1 MSLTQERTR
10 FSDFDEDE
18 VESRTS
24 VRPVTF
30 SIGGS
35 LGRPGDL
42 EQPNTR
48 DLYESATLQNR
59 EESEYDPDEWEITVY
74 PMREF
79 VFHLCCFERPLRF
92 NPLTSAI
99 GVGLLWGI
107 SLWCIVDPTGSLA
120 EVLLW
125 RSKSTEYFTWFYIGT
140 RPLFLFFVI
149 WLTYKYG
156 HIRLGEAN
164 SVPEYSNITYVAM
177 LFSAGVAVG
186 IFYFAVSEPLW
197 HQTSNW
203 YAKSG
208 YHSQGEEE
216 NVKPSNI
223 SYSHQ

>member
-10 FSDFDEDE
+10 FSDFDDEE
-18 VESRTS
+18 VESRTDAH
-24 VRPVTF
+24 PVTY
-30 SIGGS
+30 SIGES
-35 LGRPGDL
+35 LGRSGDI
-42 EQPNTR
+42 EQPHTR
-48 DLYESATLQNR
+48 DPLESATLQNR
-59 EESEYDPDEWEITVY
+59 DESEFDPDEWEMSAY
-74 PMREF
+74 PMREV

-125 RSKSTEYFTWFYIGT
+125 RSKTTEYFTWFYIGT

-149 WLTYKYG
+149 WLTYRYG

-208 YHSQGEEE
+208 YHSQGEDK
-216 NVKPSNI
+216 NLNTTNI
-223 SYSHQ
+223 